1 MGLDGIL
8 YSAPIA
14 DISSAVIVACF
25 IIPEMKK
32 LKRKIQEGEVS
43 GRGDN
48 SG

>member
-1 MGLDGIL
+1 MEYF

-32 LKRKIQEGEVS
+32 LKRKIQEGES
-43 GRGDN
+43 IRQK
-48 SG
+48 